1 MPAHLTDAGMRHGE
15 CVWVLQVIVDAM
27 LDVTPRR
34 SGDRP
39 RNKGVNDAGVV
50 GLPSAFV
57 RTRSARTS
65 LALVGSARHARCPP
79 GLGALREGGRVA
91 YFSICSFPTFLRF
104 DVQNLK
110 VTGRLHGGCAPRRAL
125 WTAWSRTASPPP
137 MTFHL
142 NYNSLWSRS
151 ISSSNSSTSAVRV
164 SSSSRTAEPP
174 VASASMAWSR

>member
-15 CVWVLQVIVDAM
+15 CVWVRQVIVDAM

-65 LALVGSARHARCPP
+65 LALVGSAPRALPAR
-79 GLGALREGGRVA
+79 LGG
-91 YFSICSFPTFLRF
+91 
-104 DVQNLK
+104 
-110 VTGRLHGGCAPRRAL
+110 VTGGARRVPFYIFLSHFSEIRCTESQGHREASRRLRASTRPL
-125 WTAWSRTASPPP
+125 DGLES
-137 MTFHL
+137 H
-142 NYNSLWSRS
+142 SLA
-151 ISSSNSSTSAVRV
+151 TV
-164 SSSSRTAEPP
+164 
-174 VASASMAWSR
+174 